1 MDPRG
6 TAQPPC
12 VRDAAW
18 ELRAEAAARRLR
30 AHLTSGAAGLSPLS
44 VFPQNGDVKK
54 QLHERQPRIAA
65 LSDKPVSEL
74 ALPPAPRGVGRRAR
88 RHFGCTLKSAGLA
101 PRAQTPKGARLQPA
115 KLLAL
120 PPFSGEK
127 EPGHGGLGGERGPG
141 SGRKRGAAL
150 KAASPA
156 SILSWWTCFWNV
168 RSLPAG
174 VPHFRLCVRLGVGGS
189 NWAWTP
195 NYLKA
200 ISGFPCKPDSES
212 FLRAPPPC
220 HFSAPLFILGT

>member
-127 EPGHGGLGGERGPG
+127 EPGHGGLGGRARPRQWPKERSCAQGGEPGVHFELVDMFLECAISPGRGPPLQ
-141 SGRKRGAAL
+141 AV
-150 KAASPA
+150 
-156 SILSWWTCFWNV
+156 CE
-168 RSLPAG
+168 
-174 VPHFRLCVRLGVGGS
+174 VGG
-189 NWAWTP
+189 
-195 NYLKA
+195 
-200 ISGFPCKPDSES
+200 G
-212 FLRAPPPC
+212 
-220 HFSAPLFILGT
+220 GQ